1 MAKPVLAIS
10 IKDPEH
16 AVRVQNTLFTLG
28 YFWYNGVNEHCLMQ
42 PLDSSEYILLH
53 NSIYPNKLMRC
64 TNILLSYLDIYSYL
78 PAEDKDLAK
87 YLLLGEIVYET
98 K

>member
-1 MAKPVLAIS
+1 MNKPVLAIR

-16 AVRVQNTLFTLG
+16 AVRVQNALFALG
-28 YFWYNGVNEHCLMQ
+28 YYWYDGLQHITLPRQLEGDDN
-42 PLDSSEYILLH
+42 ILLH
-53 NSIYPNKLMRC
+53 NAIHITKLMRC
-64 TNILLSYLDIYSYL
+64 SDTVLSNLKIDAYL

>member
-1 MAKPVLAIS
+1 MSKPVLAIR

-28 YFWYNGVNEHCLMQ
+28 YFWYNGVNQHRLIQ
-42 PLDSSEYILLH
+42 PLDSNEYILLH
-53 NSIYPNKLMRC
+53 NSIYLNKLMRC
-64 TNILLSYLDIYSYL
+64 TDILLRYLAIYSYL